1 MAYKICIFSSQS
13 VCYFFFLTVMS
24 DAANAL
30 KWISAS
36 GGDGTSIVL
45 VHVLLFEKKKILIER
60 LLICWTS
67 YSAPW
72 LQWAPTRDING
83 LMEFEFLRQR
93 VWHRLCHIV
102 VHSRTV
108 TTTSSFAICRQHYAV
123 EIKHT
128 LLTPV
133 YFAITQL
140 ACAQILWSVW
150 NSHFNCWL
158 RDETTFASTRHC
170 SAF

>member
-1 MAYKICIFSSQS
+1 MHFLFSE
-13 VCYFFFLTVMS
+13 CL
-24 DAANAL
+24 
-30 KWISAS
+30 
-36 GGDGTSIVL
+36 
-45 VHVLLFEKKKILIER
+45 LLFFSNSNEWRCECIEVDKRKWWRWHIHRARTCLALWEKKKYIYIER